1 MKENLL
7 ERINKDKIA
16 NNHGKKI
23 IELCKLSDLKI
34 ANGRIGTDKSIGSYT
49 CHTPRGS
56 STLDY
61 AILSM
66 GLFPYIVDFYIDM
79 YDKCLSDV
87 HCPVCIVMSGKK
99 CSTIENNIGLVT
111 HNEYL
116 KTKHVKIAWKQEL
129 SNQYT
134 HSFNVKEIEQFQSKL
149 THIMSEMDHVT
160 QHIIDTLYTDMKTIL
175 IYPAKVTDMYKQYTL
190 NSSYHNKRTR
200 RHGKKHGLMMNVRY
214 YARNV
219 C

>member
-1 MKENLL
+1 
-7 ERINKDKIA
+7 
-16 NNHGKKI
+16 
-23 IELCKLSDLKI
+23 
-34 ANGRIGTDKSIGSYT
+34 
-49 CHTPRGS
+49 
-56 STLDY
+56 
-61 AILSM
+61 M
-66 GLFPYIVDFYIDM
+66 GLFPYIVDFYIDI

-111 HNEYL
+111 HNGYL

-134 HSFNVKEIEQFQSKL
+134 QSFNVKEIEQFQSKL

-175 IYPAKVTDMYKQYTL
+175 IHPAKVTGMYKQYTL

-200 RHGKKHGLMMNVRY
+200 RHGQKTWFNDECEILRKK
-214 YARNV
+214 